1 MKTKKKILAALM
13 VLVLMFALAACGAK
27 GGADEGEGGSV
38 PEPQEKTAF
47 KAVIIKQLDH
57 ASLDEIASAIEEQL
71 KAEASKAG
79 NTIEVSTVS
88 GQNDPTVLKQ
98 LAEQAIAQEAD
109 VIIPI
114 ATLAA
119 QITAA
124 AAEGTGIP
132 VVFAAISDPEGAGLD
147 MMENVTGTSDALNVA
162 SMVDVM
168 YLLCPE
174 IGKVGL
180 LYSLSETNSEKPVK
194 IIKSMLDD
202 LKTEYVEATAETQD
216 EVKAAV
222 SLLISA
228 GVDVIFTPT
237 DNVIMAAELA
247 IYEDLIEAGIAHFAG
262 ADSFVRNGALATCGV
277 NYTELGQKTAEMAF
291 KAATDGMDGIEQ
303 YYTMPGGIVTVNT
316 ETASALGIDLTE
328 AKKVLQTVVE
338 VITTE
343 D

>member
-1 MKTKKKILAALM
+1 MKTMKKILAAFM

-79 NTIEVSTVS
+79 KTIEVSTVS

-237 DNVIMAAELA
+237 

-277 NYTELGQKTAEMAF
+277 NYTELGRKTAEMAF
-291 KAATDGMDGIEQ
+291 KAANDGMDGIEQ

-328 AKKVLQTVVE
+328 AKKVLQTVEE

>member
-1 MKTKKKILAALM
+1 MTTVKKILAALM
-13 VLVLMFALAACGAK
+13 VVVLMFALASCGA
-27 GGADEGEGGSV
+27 GGGEEDSSGGQ
-38 PEPQEKTAF
+38 EPQEKTAF
-47 KAVIIKQLDH
+47 RAVIIKQLDH
-57 ASLDEIASAIEEQL
+57 ASLDEIASAIESQL

-79 NTIEVSTVS
+79 ESIEVSIVS

-119 QITAA
+119 QITAS

-132 VVFAAISDPEGAGLD
+132 VVFAAISDPEGAGLA

-168 YLLCPE
+168 YLLCPD
-174 IGKVGL
+174 IKKVGL
-180 LYSLSETNSEKPVK
+180 LYSLSETNSERPIKAIKP
-194 IIKSMLDD
+194 MLDD
-202 LKTEYVEATAETQD
+202 LRTEYVEATAETQD

-222 SLLISA
+222 SLLITA
-228 GVDVIFTPT
+228 GVDAIFTPT

-247 IYEDLIEAGIAHFAG
+247 IYEDLIDAGIAHFAG

-277 NYTELGQKTAEMAF
+277 NYTELGRKTAEMAF
-291 KAATDGMDGIEQ
+291 QAATAGMEGIEQ
-303 YYTMPGGIVTVNT
+303 YYTMPGGIVTINT
-316 ETASALGIDLTE
+316 ETASALGIDPAE
-328 AKKVLQTVVE
+328 AKEVFQTVVE
-338 VITTE
+338 VMTTE